1 MDPSI
6 VDGPAADLL
15 AHGVGSRTDL
25 PLPLGLALYGAGA
38 AILVGFVVLLLFW
51 RTPKLGDG
59 RSGRPLPERL
69 QRAAD
74 SAAVRRGLQ
83 AVALAIAVLVVVAA
97 LAGPEETS
105 RNLAPWALYVTFW
118 VGLVPASLLLGP
130 VWRVLNP
137 LRLVARLLRPL
148 AGAPRG
154 AGRLPALGLW
164 PAAVALLAFV
174 WLELVPAGRTDPDVV
189 AGWLIGY
196 AAVQVG
202 AALWFGEEWFA
213 AGDGFEVYS
222 TLLGRLSALG
232 RRDDGRLVLR
242 SPLANALTTPALPGL
257 AAVVL
262 VLLGSTAFDGL
273 TRTAWWQS
281 GPGAADDVGSGT
293 FGLAASIALVGLLYL
308 AGTRLS
314 GRLGGLPLGSQPR
327 RFAATVVPIALGYTV
342 AHYFS
347 LLALDGQTTWI
358 LASNPFGLA
367 GVDLFG
373 TYGNAVDL
381 RAVPPDLIAYV
392 QVGAVVTG
400 HVVGVLLAHERALR
414 LAPRAPASDQLPLVV
429 VMVLFTVGGL
439 GLLFGF

>member
-1 MDPSI
+1 MD
-6 VDGPAADLL
+6 VV

-38 AILVGFVVLLLFW
+38 AILVSFVVLLLFW
-51 RTPKLGDG
+51 RTPRLGDA
-59 RSGRPLPERL
+59 RSGRPAPRWV

-74 SAAVRRGLQ
+74 SPAVRRGLQ
-83 AVALAIAVLVVVAA
+83 AVALAVAVLVLAAA

-105 RNLAPWALYVTFW
+105 RNLAPWAVYVSFW

-137 LRLVARLLRPL
+137 LRLVCRLLRPL
-148 AGAPRG
+148 VGPPRG

-164 PAAVALLAFV
+164 PAAAALLAFV
-174 WLELVPAGRTDPDVV
+174 WLELVPAGRSDPDVV
-189 AGWLIGY
+189 AAWIVGY
-196 AAVQVG
+196 AVVQMA

-222 TLLGRLSALG
+222 TLLGRLSAVG
-232 RRDDGRLVLR
+232 RRDDGRVVLR
-242 SPLANALTTPALPGL
+242 SPLTNAMTTPALPGL
-257 AAVVL
+257 AAVVM

-273 TRTAWWQS
+273 TRTVWWQS
-281 GPGAADDVGSGT
+281 GPGAADDALSGT
-293 FGLAASIALVGLLYL
+293 LGLAAMVALVALLYL

-314 GRLGGLPLGSQPR
+314 GRLSRLPLRPQPR

-347 LLALDGQTTWI
+347 LFVLDGQTTWI

-373 TYGNAVDL
+373 TYGNVVDL
-381 RAVPPDLIAYV
+381 RAVSADLIAYV

-400 HVVGVLLAHERALR
+400 HVLGVTLAHEQALR